1 MEMGLGGAGNSA
13 LGFAAVS
20 RSDQH
25 AKAPRCPLLLIAVSA
40 VLGALPGCTII
51 STTTGVVTAIATG
64 TATGNPAV
72 GVSLGI
78 AAKAGVD
85 EAGRY
90 VSRQSQEHE
99 QDAIASLAA
108 GMRVGDT
115 RSWETKHSLTSGGGH
130 GEIRVTRLI
139 RTPIA
144 VCKELMFSVVHGAA
158 EKESRAWY
166 TTQACQNG
174 HSWKWAAAE
183 PAVERWGN
191 LQ

>member
-1 MEMGLGGAGNSA
+1 MEMGIGGAGNSA

-115 RSWETKHSLTSGGGH
+115 RS
-130 GEIRVTRLI
+130 
-139 RTPIA
+139 
-144 VCKELMFSVVHGAA
+144 
-158 EKESRAWY
+158 
-166 TTQACQNG
+166 
-174 HSWKWAAAE
+174 
-183 PAVERWGN
+183 
-191 LQ
+191 